1 MTDGVDF
8 RVLEGRFALVKL
20 PSGSEVPPCPPN
32 AEIWSVTVTE
42 DEVSLVCPEGDAP
55 TDPDEYIE
63 RSWRCIKV
71 SGPLDFQL
79 KGILVSLLE
88 PLASAGVSVFALS
101 TYFTDYILVKEHA
114 LKTAIEALT
123 AAGHRS

>member
-1 MTDGVDF
+1 MTDGVEF

-20 PSGSEVPPCPPN
+20 PPGSEVPACPPG

-42 DEVSLVCPEGDAP
+42 DEVSLVCPEDDAP
-55 TDPDEYIE
+55 SNSDKYIE

-79 KGILVSLLE
+79 KGILVSLLQ
-88 PLASAGVSVFALS
+88 PLAAAGVSVFALS
-101 TYFTDYILVKEHA
+101 TYFTDYILVKDHA
-114 LKTAIEALT
+114 LKTAVEALT
-123 AAGHRS
+123 EAGHRT